1 MNEHGKQ
8 ITSKIKNKGEPSC
21 MKFGRDL
28 ETSLGI
34 RVLALVVVA
43 AFLLVDLAL
52 LHLTHEQ
59 LSTWCNKEDN
69 IEQLYIA
76 YKNKYSSTCT
86 SMCVYIYIHMDTH
99 LFYTCVHVYT
109 HMVHTYI
116 YIYNYN
122 YIYIYIYVHNKKTR
136 AAWKA
141 LVNWDHH
148 PKLQDRNGK

>member
-59 LSTWCNKEDN
+59 LST
-69 IEQLYIA
+69 
-76 YKNKYSSTCT
+76 
-86 SMCVYIYIHMDTH
+86 
-99 LFYTCVHVYT
+99 
-109 HMVHTYI
+109 
-116 YIYNYN
+116 
-122 YIYIYIYVHNKKTR
+122 
-136 AAWKA
+136 
-141 LVNWDHH
+141 
-148 PKLQDRNGK
+148 

>member
-43 AFLLVDLAL
+43 AFLVDLAL

-59 LSTWCNKEDN
+59 LST
-69 IEQLYIA
+69 
-76 YKNKYSSTCT
+76 
-86 SMCVYIYIHMDTH
+86 
-99 LFYTCVHVYT
+99 
-109 HMVHTYI
+109 
-116 YIYNYN
+116 
-122 YIYIYIYVHNKKTR
+122 
-136 AAWKA
+136 
-141 LVNWDHH
+141 
-148 PKLQDRNGK
+148 